1 MIYTCPEGRLT
12 GRKVG
17 GVENQQTDLGF
28 DTSKAACRGKH
39 VSMFYP
45 DPEQAKKRA
54 YALLMADA
62 VKVCEGCEVKEP
74 CLRYAIQN
82 EPTGIWGG
90 TTEIQRHRLR
100 LKEGV
105 LLPSMRPLPDSVR
118 RRKLNKVKQ
127 ND

>member
-1 MIYTCPEGRLT
+1 MSDQ
-12 GRKVG
+12 KM
-17 GVENQQTDLGF
+17 DLGF

-62 VKVCEGCEVKEP
+62 VKVCEDCEEKEP
-74 CLRYAIQN
+74 CLRYAVEN

-90 TTEIQRHRLR
+90 TTEIQRHRIR

-105 LLPSMRPLPDSVR
+105 VLPLMRPLPDSVR
-118 RRKLNKVKQ
+118 RRKLNKVKT